1 LLKPWFSN
9 LLKVETVSRDPAL
22 PTRQRAIS
30 LLKTANDNGASRRIR
45 AKVLISKHLPIT
57 QAEIEVFALLLDDL
71 ASLVA
76 NDNEEH
82 PE

>member
-1 LLKPWFSN
+1 LLKPWFFN

-22 PTRQRAIS
+22 PTSKRAKS
-30 LLKTANDNGASRRIR
+30 LLKAANDNGVGRRIR
-45 AKVLISKHLPIT
+45 AKVLMPKHLPIT

-71 ASLVA
+71 ANLVA
-76 NDNEEH
+76 NDNEEQ